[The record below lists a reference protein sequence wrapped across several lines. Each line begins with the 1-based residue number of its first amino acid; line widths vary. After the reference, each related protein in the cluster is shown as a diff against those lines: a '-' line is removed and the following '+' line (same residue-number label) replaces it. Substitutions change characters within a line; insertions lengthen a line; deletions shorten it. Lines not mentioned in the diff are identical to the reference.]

1 MRLLYPCLAAFLLLL
16 LTATGG
22 LASMAQFAGS
32 WTNVDANTRGITNL
46 DIAVMGADAQVHA
59 WGKCHPTDCD
69 WGTVQAQAFAPSV
82 SSDVISGADTIIAV
96 FVTSFS
102 QTTLVIKPDGSRLKV
117 DSYDRFT
124 DNSGRSNYLAS
135 YTFQKASAPGGTTPG
150 DMGPGD
156 TGPGDMGPGDTG
168 PGDMGPGDTG
178 PGDMGPGGTIP
189 GSTPALIDLTGVWN
203 CDDGGIYYVRQ
214 LGTVVWWYGELD
226 PNTPYWS
233 NVMRGVIS
241 GNMINAD
248 WSDVPK
254 GSVMQN
260 GNLVLQ
266 IASNNKLVAIS
277 KTGGFAGSVWT
288 R

>member
-1 MRLLYPCLAAFLLLL
+1 MRLLYHCLAAVLLLL
-16 LTATGG
+16 MTATGG
-22 LASMAQFAGS
+22 LAGMAQFAGS
-32 WTNVDANTRGITNL
+32 WTNVDANTGGITNL
-46 DIAVMGADAQVHA
+46 DISVMGTGAQVHA

-69 WGTVQAQAFAPSV
+69 WGTVQAQAFAPDV
-82 SSDVISGADTIIAV
+82 STDVLSGADTLIAV

-102 QTTLVIKPDGSRLKV
+102 QTTLVIKPAGNRLKV
-117 DSYDRFT
+117 DSYDRFM

-135 YTFQKASAPGGTTPG
+135 YTFKKASAPGGTTPG
-150 DMGPGD
+150 DIGPGD
-156 TGPGDMGPGDTG
+156 IGPGDLGPGDMGPGDI
-168 PGDMGPGDTG
+168 
-178 PGDMGPGGTIP
+178 GPGGTIP
-189 GSTPALIDLTGVWN
+189 GSTPAQIDLTGVWN

-226 PNTPYWS
+226 PNTPNWS
-233 NVMRGVIS
+233 NVMKGIIS
-241 GNMINAD
+241 GNMIHAD

-260 GNLVLQ
+260 GNLVIQ
-266 IASNNKLVAIS
+266 IASNSKLVAIS

>member
-1 MRLLYPCLAAFLLLL
+1 MLNKVLEVGIMRLLYPCLTAVLLLL

-22 LASMAQFAGS
+22 LASMDQFAGS
-32 WTNVDANTRGITNL
+32 WTNIDANTGGITSL
-46 DIAVMGADAQVHA
+46 DISVMGTDAQVHA

-82 SSDVISGADTIIAV
+82 SSDVLSGADTLIAV
-96 FVTSFS
+96 FDTSFS
-102 QTTLVIKPDGSRLKV
+102 QTTLVIKPAGNRLKV
-117 DSYDRFT
+117 DSYDRFL

-135 YTFQKASAPGGTTPG
+135 YTFQKASVGTPPGGATP
-150 DMGPGD
+150 
-156 TGPGDMGPGDTG
+156 
-168 PGDMGPGDTG
+168 GPGDTG

-189 GSTPALIDLTGVWN
+189 GSTPALMDLTGVWN

-214 LGTVVWWYGELD
+214 LGATVWWYGELD
-226 PNTPYWS
+226 PNTPNWS
-233 NVMRGVIS
+233 NVMKGSIS

-266 IASNNKLVAIS
+266 IVSNNNLVVIS
-277 KTGGFAGSVWT
+277 KSGGFGGSVWT

>member
-1 MRLLYPCLAAFLLLL
+1 MRLLYPFLAAVLLLL
-16 LTATGG
+16 LTVTGG
-22 LASMAQFAGS
+22 LASMDQFAGS
-32 WTNVDANTRGITNL
+32 WTNVDTNTGGITNL
-46 DIAVMGADAQVHA
+46 DIAVMGTDAQVHA

-69 WGTVQAQAFAPSV
+69 WGTVQAQAFAPDV
-82 SSDVISGADTIIAV
+82 SSDVLSGADTLIAV
-96 FVTSFS
+96 FITSFS
-102 QTTLVIKPDGSRLKV
+102 QTTLVIKPGGNQLKV
-117 DSYDRFT
+117 DSYDRFM

-150 DMGPGD
+150 DLGPGD
-156 TGPGDMGPGDTG
+156 I
-168 PGDMGPGDTG
+168 
-178 PGDMGPGGTIP
+178 GPGGTIP

-226 PNTPYWS
+226 PNTPNWS
-233 NVMRGVIS
+233 NVMRGSIS

>member
-1 MRLLYPCLAAFLLLL
+1 MRLLYPCLAAVLLLL

-32 WTNVDANTRGITNL
+32 WTNVDTNTAGITKL
-46 DIAVMGADAQVHA
+46 DISVTGTNAKVHA

-82 SSDVISGADTIIAV
+82 SSNVLSGADTLIAI

-102 QTTLVIKPDGSRLKV
+102 QTTLVIKPSGNRLKV
-117 DSYDRFT
+117 DSYDRFL

-135 YTFQKASAPGGTTPG
+135 YTFQKAVAPGAGTTPG
-150 DMGPGD
+150 GATPGPGNIG
-156 TGPGDMGPGDTG
+156 TGDFGPS
-168 PGDMGPGDTG
+168 
-178 PGDMGPGGTIP
+178 GTIP
-189 GSTPALIDLTGVWN
+189 GSTPAQIDLTGVWN
-203 CDDGGIYYVRQ
+203 CDDGGIYYLRQ
-214 LGTVVWWYGELD
+214 LGTTVWWYGERN
-226 PNTPYWS
+226 PNTPSWS
-233 NVMRGVIS
+233 NVMRGTIS
-241 GNMINAD
+241 GYMINAE

-254 GSVMQN
+254 GSVMSN

-266 IASNNKLVAIS
+266 IASNKKLVAVS
-277 KTGGFAGSVWT
+277 KTGGFGGSVWT

>member
-1 MRLLYPCLAAFLLLL
+1 MRLLYPFLAAVLLLL

-22 LASMAQFAGS
+22 LAGMAQFAGS
-32 WTNVDANTRGITNL
+32 WTNVDANTAGITNL
-46 DIAVMGADAQVHA
+46 DIAVMGNNAQVQA

-69 WGTVQAQAFAPSV
+69 WGTVQAQAFAPDV
-82 SSDVISGADTIIAV
+82 SSDILSGADTLIAV
-96 FVTSFS
+96 FDAGFS
-102 QTTLVIKPDGSRLKV
+102 ETTLVIKPAGNRLKV
-117 DSYDRFT
+117 DSYDRFK

-135 YTFQKASAPGGTTPG
+135 YTFQKGQAPGGTTPGGSTPG

-156 TGPGDMGPGDTG
+156 V
-168 PGDMGPGDTG
+168 
-178 PGDMGPGGTIP
+178 GPGGTIP

-214 LGTVVWWYGELD
+214 LGSTVWWYGELD
-226 PNTPYWS
+226 PNAPNWS
-233 NVMRGVIS
+233 NVMRGAIS

-277 KTGGFAGSVWT
+277 KTGGFGGSVWT

>member
-1 MRLLYPCLAAFLLLL
+1 MRLLYPCLAAVLLLL
-16 LTATGG
+16 LTATGA

-32 WTNVDANTRGITNL
+32 WTNVDSNTRGITNL
-46 DIAVMGADAQVHA
+46 DISVMGTNAKVQA

-69 WGTVQAQAFAPSV
+69 WGTVQAQVFAPSV
-82 SSDVISGADTIIAV
+82 SSDVLSGADTLIAV

-102 QTTLVIKPDGSRLKV
+102 QTTLVIKPAGNRLKV

-135 YTFQKASAPGGTTPG
+135 YTFQKASAPGGTPPGGATP
-150 DMGPGD
+150 
-156 TGPGDMGPGDTG
+156 GPGDMGPGNIGPGNLG
-168 PGDMGPGDTG
+168 PGDI
-178 PGDMGPGGTIP
+178 GPGGTIP

-214 LGTVVWWYGELD
+214 LGATVWWYGELD
-226 PNTPYWS
+226 PNTPNWS
-233 NVMRGVIS
+233 NVMKGSIS

>member
-1 MRLLYPCLAAFLLLL
+1 MRLLYPCLAAVLLLL

-32 WTNVDANTRGITNL
+32 WTNVDTNTGGITNL
-46 DIAVMGADAQVHA
+46 DIAVMGTDAQVHA

-69 WGTVQAQAFAPSV
+69 WGTVQAQAFAADV
-82 SSDVISGADTIIAV
+82 SSDVLSGADTLIAV

-102 QTTLVIKPDGSRLKV
+102 QTTLVIKPSGNRLKV

-124 DNSGRSNYLAS
+124 DSSGRSNYLAS

-150 DMGPGD
+150 GSTPGD
-156 TGPGDMGPGDTG
+156 AGTGDM
-168 PGDMGPGDTG
+168 G

-214 LGTVVWWYGELD
+214 LGTTVWWYGELD
-226 PNTPYWS
+226 PNAPNWS
-233 NVMRGVIS
+233 NVMRGAIS

-277 KTGGFAGSVWT
+277 KTGGFGGSVWT

>member
-1 MRLLYPCLAAFLLLL
+1 MRLLYPCLTAVLLLL
-16 LTATGG
+16 LTANSGF
-22 LASMAQFAGS
+22 ASMNQFAGS
-32 WTNVDANTRGITNL
+32 WKNVDANTRGITSL
-46 DIAVMGADAQVHA
+46 DISVMGTDAKVHA

-69 WGTVQAQAFAPSV
+69 WGTVQAFAFAPSV
-82 SSDVISGADTIIAV
+82 SSDVFSGADTLIAV

-102 QTTLVIKPDGSRLKV
+102 QTTLVIKPAGNRLKV
-117 DSYDRFT
+117 DSYDRFM

-135 YTFQKASAPGGTTPG
+135 YTFQKASASGGATPG
-150 DMGPGD
+150 DIGPGDIGPGD
-156 TGPGDMGPGDTG
+156 TGPGDM
-168 PGDMGPGDTG
+168 G

-189 GSTPALIDLTGVWN
+189 GSTPALMDLTGVWN

-214 LGTVVWWYGELD
+214 LGATVWWYGELD
-226 PNTPYWS
+226 PNTPNWS
-233 NVMRGVIS
+233 NVMKGSIS

-266 IASNNKLVAIS
+266 IVSNNNLVAIS